1 MIGRDLSSLESFMIT
16 NFSKS
21 LVVAGFASL
30 ISLAASAA
38 EKATAYSGYL
48 IDRTCEASITHAKG
62 DPLPALKLHS
72 RDCAL
77 EPTCSEAGYALYSNG
92 RFIDFD
98 SKGNQIV
105 HKYYE
110 GTKLESGHYVVVV
123 GSLKG
128 NLLSPDTIKE
138 TTAPAS
144 K

>member
-1 MIGRDLSSLESFMIT
+1 MIIK
-16 NFSKS
+16 FSKS
-21 LVVAGFASL
+21 IVLAGFASL
-30 ISLAASAA
+30 ISLSALAA
-38 EKATAYSGYL
+38 ERATTYSGYL
-48 IDRTCEASITHAKG
+48 IDRTCEAQITHGKG
-62 DPLPALKLHS
+62 DVVGALKLHS

-77 EPTCSEAGYALYSNG
+77 EPTCSEAGYALYTNG
-92 RFIDFD
+92 HFIDFD

-128 NLLSPDTIKE
+128 SLLSPDSIKE
-138 TTAPAS
+138 ATAPGS

>member
-1 MIGRDLSSLESFMIT
+1 MTINFSL

-21 LVVAGFASL
+21 IFLAGFATLVTLS
-30 ISLAASAA
+30 ANAA
-38 EKATAYSGYL
+38 EKATTYSGYL
-48 IDRTCEASITHAKG
+48 IDRTCEASITHGKG
-62 DPLPALKLHS
+62 DPVPALKLHS

-77 EPTCSEAGYALYSNG
+77 EPTCSEAGYALYTNG

-98 SKGNQIV
+98 TKGNQIV

-110 GTKLESGHYVVVV
+110 GTKLESGHYVVIV

-128 NLLSPDTIKE
+128 SLLSPDSIKE
-138 TTAPAS
+138 ATAPGS